1 MQRARAPTAG
11 RDPPPVARHRRNVD
25 QDLPEPELGPPV
37 PDHAEESAGTH
48 DAVVALREVP
58 EEFRVAL
65 VLADLHDMAYEQIA
79 KVLDVPIGTVKSRV
93 HRGRVALARAMG
105 VTNREPEAPA
115 RASEDQP

>member
-1 MQRARAPTAG
+1 
-11 RDPPPVARHRRNVD
+11 
-25 QDLPEPELGPPV
+25 
-37 PDHAEESAGTH
+37 
-48 DAVVALREVP
+48 
-58 EEFRVAL
+58 

-105 VTNREPEAPA
+105 ITSREPEAPA